1 MSGMKCPMG
10 FWSINPATG
19 TLTCCPTADAIL
31 GFAAG
36 TDSRVPR
43 DVLLQLPPADRRR
56 LLRAALAALRRRS
69 TFDVVVWMRP
79 AHGGRLLRVIGGA
92 GYQGG
97 QRDPDLHGLVE
108 QIVLQ
113 DPAALR

>member
-1 MSGMKCPMG
+1 
-10 FWSINPATG
+10 
-19 TLTCCPTADAIL
+19 
-31 GFAAG
+31 
-36 TDSRVPR
+36 
-43 DVLLQLPPADRRR
+43 
-56 LLRAALAALRRRS
+56 
-69 TFDVVVWMRP
+69 MRP